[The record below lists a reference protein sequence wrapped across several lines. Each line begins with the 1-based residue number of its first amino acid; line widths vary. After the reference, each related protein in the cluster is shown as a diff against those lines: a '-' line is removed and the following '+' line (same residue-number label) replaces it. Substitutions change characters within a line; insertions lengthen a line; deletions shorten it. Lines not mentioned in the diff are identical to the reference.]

1 MKLPKRILELS
12 LPGYRLPWR
21 GEYALSNSLFLIIW
35 SRKNGLPG
43 LPAGRWFMIIL
54 CLHGYIPPEV
64 SPQIGCSYWCK
75 DDTIH

>member
-21 GEYALSNSLFLIIW
+21 GEYALRNSLLLIIW

-43 LPAGRWFMIIL
+43 VPAGRLFAIIL
-54 CLHGYIPPEV
+54 CLHGYILPEV
-64 SPQIGCSYWCK
+64 SRRIAYSYWC
-75 DDTIH
+75 TIR